1 MVEFGKGPALE
12 ADLDQA
18 RPLTSL
24 FKMAMRQRG
33 LFFSILALAGFSSLL
48 LLLQP
53 ILYREAVNDVAGVF
67 TGTNLDVGSIDKAEE
82 TLFQAWSSKKPHTRT
97 HVAHRTP
104 RQAMTTLI
112 GVVVLLLLISLLAS
126 FASAGA
132 EMLTS
137 RAGHGMERAVILA
150 VFRKALHLPLSR
162 DGTERA
168 SFLTKQVDQV
178 EQVEPVVTMLALR
191 AGPEAIRL
199 AGILVIM
206 LTQSPL
212 LAVLA
217 LAPLPLY
224 AWVAVASTRRLG
236 TNLDAYYQQW
246 QSISGRISE
255 SLAGL
260 KTVRASGATE
270 RELRALARETYS
282 AYEGAVKRDRLGAWS
297 LFGQEFLVQMS
308 KALVLLVGGW
318 KAFEKQLTPGDVVM
332 LVAYIDQVYDPLD
345 SLSGM
350 GVVIQDHLSSFRR
363 GLRLAVRKP
372 ETFGKDPLKP
382 GPGLVEIENLDYQY
396 SHGGKVLHRI
406 HFALLPGKVNA
417 LVGPSGSG
425 KSTLAELIL
434 GLRPSSRGRILL
446 DGQNIHDVAE
456 EDLRKATAL
465 VSADGVLFSATIKE
479 NLFYQAPGADRRQ
492 AWEALSAAGLSE
504 VVRRLPQGLNTFL
517 VDGHGP
523 LSLGERQRLQIARA
537 LLAKPRLLVLD
548 EATANLDKANE
559 DRILRMLQALKGRCT
574 VLALTHHLSLARGA
588 KQVIVLEKGKVRAL
602 GPPETV
608 ARSNA
613 YFRSMAGDPG
623 RFRVKVLPRATS
635 RGKKTNRPL

>member
-1 MVEFGKGPALE
+1 MTVEFAGGAALE
-12 ADLDQA
+12 TDLDAA
-18 RPLTSL
+18 RPLRSL
-24 FKMAMRQRG
+24 FKMALRQRW
-33 LFFSILALAGFSSLL
+33 LFLGILALAGFSSLL

-67 TGTNLDVGSIDKAEE
+67 VGSGQAEDPLE
-82 TLFQAWSSKKPHTRT
+82 KVEASFFKTLKSKKPHTRT
-97 HVAHRTP
+97 TVAHRTP
-104 RQAMTTLI
+104 RQAMATLTL
-112 GVVVLLLLISLLAS
+112 VVGLLLLIALLAS
-126 FASAGA
+126 FTSAWA
-132 EMLTS
+132 EIKTS

-150 VFRKALHLPLSR
+150 AFRKALHLPLSR
-162 DGTERA
+162 DSLERA
-168 SFLTKQVDQV
+168 SFLAKQVDQV

-206 LTQSPL
+206 LYQSPL
-212 LAVLA
+212 LAALA
-217 LAPLPLY
+217 LAPLPFY
-224 AWVAVASTRRLG
+224 AWVAVASTRQLG
-236 TNLDAYYQQW
+236 VNLDAYYQQW

-260 KTVRASGATE
+260 KTVRASGASE
-270 RELRALARETYS
+270 RELRALGKETYT
-282 AYEGAVKRDRLGAWS
+282 AYAGAVKRDRLGAWS

-308 KALVLLVGGW
+308 KAVVLLVGGW
-318 KAFEKQLTPGDVVM
+318 KAFERQLTPGDVVM

-350 GVVIQDHLSSFRR
+350 AVVIQDHIASFRR

-372 ETFGKDPLKP
+372 EIFGRDPLGP
-382 GPGLVEIENLDYQY
+382 GPGRVSLEGLDYQY
-396 SHGGKVLHRI
+396 SHGSKVLHKVN
-406 HFALLPGKVNA
+406 FALLPGKVNA

-434 GLRPSSRGRILL
+434 GLRPVTRGKIFL
-446 DGQNIHDVAE
+446 DGQNLRDLSE

-465 VSADGVLFSATIKE
+465 VSADGVLFSTTVRE
-479 NLFYQAPGADRRQ
+479 NLLYQVPGAGERQ
-492 AWEALSAAGLSE
+492 AWEALSGAGLAE
-504 VVRRLPQGLNTFL
+504 VVRRLPRGLNTFL

-559 DRILRMLQALKGRCT
+559 DHILKVLKGLRSRCT
-574 VLALTHHLSLARGA
+574 VLALTHHPALARGA
-588 KQVIVLEKGKVRAL
+588 DQVIVIVKGKIQAVGAP
-602 GPPETV
+602 GAV

-613 YFRSMAGDPG
+613 YYRHMAGG
-623 RFRVKVLPRATS
+623 
-635 RGKKTNRPL
+635 